1 MSADERPVD
10 YKAMGCSQ
18 CSNTGFT
25 GRMCIAE
32 MMPLTEPI
40 RRLIM
45 QKSNASELRR
55 AALSEGMLPMY
66 DDGMRKVVAGLTTVE
81 EVRRATREG

>member
-1 MSADERPVD
+1 
-10 YKAMGCSQ
+10 
-18 CSNTGFT
+18 
-25 GRMCIAE
+25 MCIAE

-45 QKSNASELRR
+45 QKANAGELRR

-66 DDGMRKVVAGLTTVE
+66 DDGLRKVVAGSTTVE
-81 EVRRATREG
+81 EVLRATREG